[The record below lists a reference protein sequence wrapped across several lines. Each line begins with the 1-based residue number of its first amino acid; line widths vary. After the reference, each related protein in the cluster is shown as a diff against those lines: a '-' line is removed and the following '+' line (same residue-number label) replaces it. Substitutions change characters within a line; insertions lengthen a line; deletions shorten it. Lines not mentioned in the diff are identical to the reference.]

1 MNSTITK
8 KRVAELSNAISWG
21 RNEQVESLLR
31 YGVSPDAVNEQR
43 RSMLSVAVVSDNHEA
58 MRMLLD
64 AGAKPNSAPFE
75 NIQSLGVM
83 RMLIDAGFNMNAPC
97 ANGLVPLDHAVRT
110 KALGMVRLLLE
121 RGVEVPAHMREAT
134 YWDSL
139 GKGGGPS
146 QRVIYAHLTATTVG
160 DAMGGPEVSEPSKLS
175 DSGVSPL

>member
-1 MNSTITK
+1 MSASITK

-31 YGVSPDAVNEQR
+31 YGVSPNAVNEQR
-43 RSMLSVAVVSDNHEA
+43 RSMLSVAVVSDNLEA

-64 AGAKPNSAPFE
+64 AGAAPNSAPFE
-75 NIQSLGVM
+75 NIQNLGVM

-110 KALGMVRLLLE
+110 KAMGMIRLLLE
-121 RGVEVPAHMREAT
+121 RGVEVPVHMRDAA

-139 GKGGGPS
+139 GKGGVAS
-146 QRVIYAHLTATTVG
+146 QRVIYAHLTATVVG
-160 DAMGGPEVSEPSKLS
+160 EAMGGVEDPEPAKLK